1 MGYSRKGHRC
11 ASNRYR
17 RVSLSNG
24 VSIDQSKLDC
34 PCSCCSHL
42 SINMEVNSRVII
54 GWNRDPPSTE
64 IYKGSR
70 SGDASVLIEGLRDT
84 S

>member
-11 ASNRYR
+11 ASNRYGG
-17 RVSLSNG
+17 VSLSNG
-24 VSIDQSKLDC
+24 VSIGQSKLDC

-42 SINMEVNSRVII
+42 SVYMEINSRVII
-54 GWNRDPPSTE
+54 GWNRDSPSTE

-70 SGDASVLIEGLRDT
+70 SSDASVLIKGLGYT